1 MKKMCLL
8 RNIKNNKKIVKLNG
22 VFALLGILWAGEKYP
37 LGSLRIEPPI
47 DGLFTTPLD
56 RPWSSWGG

>member
-37 LGSLRIEPPI
+37 LGSLRFEPADWSI
-47 DGLFTTPLD
+47 VIGHIYNTPQD
-56 RPWSSWGG
+56 RPW